1 MPPTTGTRA
10 GESVRG
16 ISHTGL
22 SRWALCTIRIDRGS
36 DSLTVRAD
44 WGKRGAT
51 ATGMNGMEYRAD
63 GHHVDD
69 AGNLISC
76 AYVDLRDPE
85 ERPPITALQKA
96 SSKRHA
102 IPGCETIRIS
112 KPSCFL
118 GRGEGLLDGG
128 EARYGTNGW
137 VYCAFIEPET
147 VAELAAWRAAMPAG
161 YDALSPIRRPRAFAR
176 TLGGL
181 TAEQAGPRG
190 RAVTMRNKVD
200 GPACCT
206 AHRSQ
211 TVYHGPVVYAEDSH
225 ARLKRASSDLELKL
239 LLVFLKD
246 AAHRDQREYRFAVWA
261 EREPAEDGLDLEV
274 SLGLLDAMCSPRQKP
289 QGRRSSAS
297 TRQAASTASRS
308 SSPWRT

>member
-1 MPPTTGTRA
+1 M
-10 GESVRG
+10 SCV
-16 ISHTGL
+16 
-22 SRWALCTIRIDRGS
+22 
-36 DSLTVRAD
+36 
-44 WGKRGAT
+44 
-51 ATGMNGMEYRAD
+51 EYRAD
-63 GHHVDD
+63 GHQVDD

-85 ERPPITALQKA
+85 EHHPILALQKA

-118 GRGEGLLDGG
+118 GRGEGHISGD

-147 VAELAAWRAAMPAG
+147 AAELAAWRASMPAG
-161 YDALSPIRRPRAFAR
+161 YDALSPIRRPRAFAQA
-176 TLGGL
+176 LGCI

-190 RAVTMRNKVD
+190 RAVLLRNTID
-200 GPACCT
+200 GHALCA

-211 TVYHGPVVYAEDSH
+211 RVYHGPVVYANDPH
-225 ARLKRASSDLELKL
+225 GRLERASSDLELKL

-246 AAHRDQREYRFAVWA
+246 AAYRDQREYRFAVWA
-261 EREPAEDGLDLEV
+261 EREPEEDGLDLEV
-274 SLGLLDAMCSPRQKP
+274 SLGLLDAMCSPRQRP
-289 QGRRSSAS
+289 EGRRLLPPAVEEPSSVEDLDAGGFPP
-297 TRQAASTASRS
+297 AAGGVQTPPGLWAAADSRVLS
-308 SSPWRT
+308 LAERHRTVPARAGLPRRRRNS